1 VRIPERLGEL
11 AGFPGADDWLARL
24 PRLVDECVER
34 WSLTLGEP
42 FPYANVSIA
51 APATLSDGSQAVLKV
66 AFPHWESVHEADAL
80 EHWDGRG
87 AVRLLARDRERNAM
101 LLERCVPGTSLL
113 ELPEEEGFA
122 RAAEVARAL
131 GSRPAPAD
139 HPFGSF
145 ETTAARWARELPQ
158 RWEEA
163 GRPFERGLLDA
174 AVTALTELPATQ
186 GELVVV
192 SQDLHRGNILAA
204 QREPWLAIDP
214 KPVVA
219 EREVG
224 TVALLRDGVGRI
236 EWRLDSLASEL
247 GLDRERMRGWAIA
260 HTIAWGFAEH
270 EPTVYPRQI
279 ECARRLWRAA

>member
-1 VRIPERLGEL
+1 MRIPEQLRHL
-11 AGFPGADDWLARL
+11 AGFPGGADWLARL
-24 PRLVDECVER
+24 PRLVAECVDL

-42 FPYANVSIA
+42 FPYAYLSV
-51 APATLSDGSQAVLKV
+51 ATPVRLQDGTDAVLKV
-66 AFPHWESVHEADAL
+66 AFPHWESEHEADAL
-80 EHWDGRG
+80 EHWDGQG
-87 AVRLLARDRERNAM
+87 AVRLLARDGERNAM

-113 ELPEEEGFA
+113 ELPEEEGYA

-131 GSRPAPAD
+131 GDRTAPTEHAFT
-139 HPFGSF
+139 PFAVP
-145 ETTAARWARELPQ
+145 AARWAEELPR

-174 AVTALTELPATQ
+174 AVAALRDLPQTQ
-186 GELVVV
+186 GELVVC

-204 QREPWLAIDP
+204 EREPWLAIDP

-224 TVALLRDGVGRI
+224 TVALLRDGLGRI
-236 EWRLDSLASEL
+236 EWRLDFLASEL

-270 EPTVYPRQI
+270 EPRVYPRHV
-279 ECARRLWRAA
+279 EAARRLWRA